1 MISKENIYIVDI
13 VSILIFSL
21 LGNYLI
27 GLEINFSHNIDF
39 LVILKIILLCF
50 SAFSLNR
57 IAVELKK
64 IHSQAE
70 KEYYGYQDL
79 KERAANSIEK
89 MYSSAYKSQR
99 KNINTSLILS
109 IISAILFFFIDALI
123 YLFNQ

>member
-13 VSILIFSL
+13 ISILIFSL

-27 GLEINFSHNIDF
+27 GLEINFSYKIDF
-39 LVILKIILLCF
+39 LIIVKIIFLCF

-64 IHSQAE
+64 IQSQAE

-79 KERAANSIEK
+79 KERATKSIDEI
-89 MYSSAYKSQR
+89 YSSSYKSH
-99 KNINTSLILS
+99 KKIINIRLILS
-109 IISAILFFFIDALI
+109 IISAIMFFFIDALI
-123 YLFNQ
+123 IL

>member
-13 VSILIFSL
+13 ISILIFSL

-27 GLEINFSHNIDF
+27 GLEINFSYKFDF
-39 LVILKIILLCF
+39 LIILKILLLCF

-64 IHSQAE
+64 IQSQSE
-70 KEYYGYQDL
+70 KEYYGYHDL
-79 KERAANSIEK
+79 KERAAKSIDE
-89 MYSSAYKSQR
+89 MYFNAYKSQ
-99 KNINTSLILS
+99 KKTINIRLILS

-123 YLFNQ
+123 FLF